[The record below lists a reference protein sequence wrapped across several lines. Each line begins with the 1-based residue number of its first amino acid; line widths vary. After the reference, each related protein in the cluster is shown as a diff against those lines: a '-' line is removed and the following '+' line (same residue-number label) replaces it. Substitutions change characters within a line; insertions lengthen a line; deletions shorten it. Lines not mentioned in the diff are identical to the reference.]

1 MRAPSSRASSRAS
14 RDDIASP
21 APPSAPGSRALS
33 VRSVTR
39 ELFVGTPEAVAAVPD
54 DSRNSRADDD
64 AVASPRPP
72 SPGGASALDLGA
84 SRAARQLRAGPERWY
99 VTAEDGA
106 KELAKWQIE
115 TAKSR
120 RRADA
125 AEGQLVEL
133 RALNASLTER
143 LRREHDARR
152 VLENELGVAFASPVV
167 HDALRSHVEGD
178 ATGAITATRVFR
190 ALETRVVRD
199 RAALEAADDRE
210 LRLVADAK
218 KAEAEKLAAF
228 EVAKRAQ
235 EELRAHV
242 ARLRVD
248 NEIRERAAR
257 ETSEDAARNAHQL
270 PVALDALAKAEAE
283 LEVLRANEKNRE
295 EMQRVA
301 IRAAVSAAL
310 RERRDED
317 ARECAKLREALRAAR
332 TRLGERD
339 WEHARASESAEAEHA
354 ASLAGIVA
362 RARDLEAA
370 LEEARR
376 EARHAD
382 AERARVA
389 EEAGAIVERAVAQR
403 EWALDAL
410 QRAAD
415 DQETHALEMHH
426 EVYSAALLAMPE
438 AAVRVGDESL
448 AAEARAAAEAAR
460 AALASVRE
468 CLRET
473 ARDAAALA
481 LARDVAR
488 RAGVARGWAAAL
500 RVADE
505 ATATADAKSYAAVRR
520 VKAKIRE
527 GFLDARHEA
536 RRGVARRR
544 LLAHLG
550 AELEPVE
557 GEDLKRL
564 FDDRGEDE
572 GGPDTRAPERAS
584 AAVLEPRD
592 ANARD
597 RRAVESRHKN
607 VPRADLASVSARS
620 KPRRSGDS
628 PRAREGEAP
637 SSAEGARSPGPG
649 GDYFYDAETTV
660 ERAEGGPTTPR
671 GMRDETPSWIA
682 RARSAAS
689 ARSASRARTKPK
701 ESRGASPDAEENIRT
716 AAPGTGPASARRR
729 LAFASSESFQTP
741 PTAFSKAE
749 ATPAERLAA
758 ATRATPASDGVHAGY
773 TPSRAAAREIETLV
787 KSLRFL

>member
-21 APPSAPGSRALS
+21 APPSAPGSLARS
-33 VRSVTR
+33 VQSVTR

-99 VTAEDGA
+99 ITAEDGA
-106 KELAKWQIE
+106 KELAKWQIA

-317 ARECAKLREALRAAR
+317 ARECAKLREALSAAR

-415 DQETHALEMHH
+415 AQETHALEMHH

-460 AALASVRE
+460 AALSSVRE

-527 GFLDARHEA
+527 GFLDARHDA

-564 FDDRGEDE
+564 FDDQGEDE
-572 GGPDTRAPERAS
+572 GGPDTRAPELAASPPPATPAAS

-597 RRAVESRHKN
+597 RRAEVDTPE
-607 VPRADLASVSARS
+607 VSARS

-637 SSAEGARSPGPG
+637 GFSAEGASPGPG

-660 ERAEGGPTTPR
+660 ERTEGGPTTPR

-682 RARSAAS
+682 RARTAAS

-701 ESRGASPDAEENIRT
+701 ESRRASPDAEENIHT
-716 AAPGTGPASARRR
+716 ATPGTGPASARRQ

-741 PTAFSKAE
+741 PTAFPKAE

-787 KSLRFL
+787 KSLRF

>member
-21 APPSAPGSRALS
+21 APPSAPGSRARS

-178 ATGAITATRVFR
+178 ATGAITATRVFK

-210 LRLVADAK
+210 LRLVADAR

-257 ETSEDAARNAHQL
+257 ETSQDAARTAHEL

-339 WEHARASESAEAEHA
+339 WEHARASESAEAERA

-389 EEAGAIVERAVAQR
+389 EEAGAIVDRAVAQR

-415 DQETHALEMHH
+415 AQETHALEMHH

-438 AAVRVGDESL
+438 VAVRVGDESL
-448 AAEARAAAEAAR
+448 AAEARAAGEAAR

-500 RVADE
+500 HVADE

-564 FDDRGEDE
+564 FDDQGEDE

-597 RRAVESRHKN
+597 RRAEVDTPE
-607 VPRADLASVSARS
+607 VSARS

-628 PRAREGEAP
+628 PRKKASEGEAP
-637 SSAEGARSPGPG
+637 SSVEGARSPGPG

-660 ERAEGGPTTPR
+660 ERAESGPTTPR
-671 GMRDETPSWIA
+671 GLRDETPSWIA

-701 ESRGASPDAEENIRT
+701 ESRRASPDAEENIRT

-758 ATRATPASDGVHAGY
+758 ATRATPASDGARGY
-773 TPSRAAAREIETLV
+773 APSRAAAREIETLV
-787 KSLRFL
+787 KSLRF

>member
-21 APPSAPGSRALS
+21 APPSAPGSRARS

-72 SPGGASALDLGA
+72 APAAPPRSTSAPRARRASSAPAPSGGTSPRRTARRS
-84 SRAARQLRAGPERWY
+84 SRSGR
-99 VTAEDGA
+99 
-106 KELAKWQIE
+106 
-115 TAKSR
+115 SR
-120 RRADA
+120 RRNRVA
-125 AEGQLVEL
+125 ARTPPRANSSSS

-257 ETSEDAARNAHQL
+257 ETSEDAARTAHEL

-557 GEDLKRL
+557 EEDLKRL
-564 FDDRGEDE
+564 FDDQGEDE

-597 RRAVESRHKN
+597 RRAEVDTPE
-607 VPRADLASVSARS
+607 VSARS

-628 PRAREGEAP
+628 PRKKAREGEAP

-660 ERAEGGPTTPR
+660 ERAESGPTTPR
-671 GMRDETPSWIA
+671 GLRDETPSWIA

-701 ESRGASPDAEENIRT
+701 ESRRASPDAEENIRT

-758 ATRATPASDGVHAGY
+758 ATRATPASDGVRAGY

-787 KSLRFL
+787 KSLRF

>member
-21 APPSAPGSRALS
+21 APPSAPGSRARS

-257 ETSEDAARNAHQL
+257 ETSEDAARTAHEL

-564 FDDRGEDE
+564 FDDQGEDE

-597 RRAVESRHKN
+597 RRAEVDTPE
-607 VPRADLASVSARS
+607 VSARS

-628 PRAREGEAP
+628 PRKKAREGEAP

-660 ERAEGGPTTPR
+660 ERAESGPTTPR
-671 GMRDETPSWIA
+671 GLRDETPSWIA

-701 ESRGASPDAEENIRT
+701 ESRRASPDAEENIRT

-758 ATRATPASDGVHAGY
+758 ATRATPASDGVRAGY

-787 KSLRFL
+787 KSLRF

>member
-21 APPSAPGSRALS
+21 APPSAPGSRARS

-39 ELFVGTPEAVAAVPD
+39 ELFVGTPEAIAAVPD

-257 ETSEDAARNAHQL
+257 ETSEDAARTAHEL

-481 LARDVAR
+481 LARATSRDAR
-488 RAGVARGWAAAL
+488 ASRAGGRRRSASPTRRRRRRTRRVTPRSGAL
-500 RVADE
+500 R
-505 ATATADAKSYAAVRR
+505 
-520 VKAKIRE
+520 
-527 GFLDARHEA
+527 
-536 RRGVARRR
+536 
-544 LLAHLG
+544 
-550 AELEPVE
+550 
-557 GEDLKRL
+557 
-564 FDDRGEDE
+564 
-572 GGPDTRAPERAS
+572 
-584 AAVLEPRD
+584 
-592 ANARD
+592 
-597 RRAVESRHKN
+597 
-607 VPRADLASVSARS
+607 
-620 KPRRSGDS
+620 RRSERGS
-628 PRAREGEAP
+628 STPGTRPGGGSRGGGCWHTSAP
-637 SSAEGARSPGPG
+637 SSSP
-649 GDYFYDAETTV
+649 
-660 ERAEGGPTTPR
+660 
-671 GMRDETPSWIA
+671 
-682 RARSAAS
+682 
-689 ARSASRARTKPK
+689 
-701 ESRGASPDAEENIRT
+701 
-716 AAPGTGPASARRR
+716 
-729 LAFASSESFQTP
+729 
-741 PTAFSKAE
+741 SKG
-749 ATPAERLAA
+749 R
-758 ATRATPASDGVHAGY
+758 
-773 TPSRAAAREIETLV
+773 I
-787 KSLRFL
+787 